1 MDSKEKEIIEQVAE
15 IFNRYGIKSITMD
28 ELARQIGISKKT
40 LYQYFTDK
48 NELVEKTL
56 NAIMAQNQCLMNNID
71 KSLNAIEEMMEV
83 YRFVNEMIRSHNPVL
98 EFDLQR
104 YFPQLFKKM
113 RESHR
118 LHTYNMLLENL
129 KKGKAEDFYRLDIDN
144 EILAKLSLLR
154 IEYFMHSDL
163 ITAEEIH
170 SNKFFT
176 EVFKYHLFGI
186 ISKKG
191 WQYIQTN
198 HPEFI
203 TSESK

>member
-1 MDSKEKEIIEQVAE
+1 MDSKEKEIIARAAE
-15 IFNRYGIKSITMD
+15 IFSRYGIKSITMD

-48 NELVEKTL
+48 NDLVEKAL
-56 NAIMAQNQCLMNNID
+56 NTIMDQNQCLMNNID
-71 KSLNAIEEMMEV
+71 KNLNAIEEMMEV
-83 YRFVNEMIRSHNPVL
+83 YRYVNEMIRSHNPIL
-98 EFDLQR
+98 EFDLER
-104 YFPQLFKKM
+104 FFPQLFKKL
-113 RESHR
+113 RETHR
-118 LHTYNMLLENL
+118 FHTYSMLLENL
-129 KKGKAEDFYRLDIDN
+129 KKGKAEAYYRADIDD

-163 ITAEEIH
+163 ITTEELH

-191 WQYIQTN
+191 RQYIQN
-198 HPEFI
+198 HHPEFI
-203 TSESK
+203 TIESK

>member
-1 MDSKEKEIIEQVAE
+1 MDSKEKGIITQAAE
-15 IFNRYGIKSITMD
+15 IFSRYGIKSITMD

-48 NELVEKTL
+48 NDLVEKSL
-56 NAIMAQNQCLMNNID
+56 DAITAQNQCLMNNID
-71 KSLNAIEEMMEV
+71 KSLNAIEEMVEV
-83 YRFVNEMIRSHNPVL
+83 YRYVNELIRSHNPVL
-98 EFDLQR
+98 DFDLQR
-104 YFPQLFKKM
+104 YYPQIFKKI
-113 RESHR
+113 RETHR
-118 LHTYNMLLENL
+118 AHTYTMLLENL
-129 KKGKAEDFYRLDIDN
+129 KKGKAEAYYRADIDD

-163 ITAEEIH
+163 ITAEELH

-191 WQYIQTN
+191 WQYIQNN

-203 TSESK
+203 TIESK

>member
-1 MDSKEKEIIEQVAE
+1 MDSKEKEIIKQAAE
-15 IFNRYGIKSITMD
+15 IFSRYGIKSITMD

-48 NELVEKTL
+48 NDLVEKVLDSIT
-56 NAIMAQNQCLMNNID
+56 AQNQCVMDNID
-71 KSLNAIEEMMEV
+71 KNLNAIEEMMQV

-104 YFPQLFKKM
+104 YYPQIFKKI
-113 RESHR
+113 RENHR
-118 LHTYNMLLENL
+118 LYTYNMLLENL
-129 KKGKAEDFYRLDIDN
+129 KKGKAEDYYRVDIN
-144 EILAKLSLLR
+144 VEILAKLSLLR

-163 ITAEEIH
+163 ITTEELH

-191 WQYIQTN
+191 WQYIQNN
-198 HPEFI
+198 HTEFI
-203 TSESK
+203 TIESN